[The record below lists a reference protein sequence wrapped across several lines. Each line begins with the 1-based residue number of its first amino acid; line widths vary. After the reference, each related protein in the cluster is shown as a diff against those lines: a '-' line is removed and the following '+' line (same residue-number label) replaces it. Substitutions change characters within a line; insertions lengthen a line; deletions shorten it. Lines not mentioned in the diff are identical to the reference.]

1 MLQTI
6 VSNLSGMPIQKAG
19 EGEYT
24 ISMGGVTVM
33 FGVKGD
39 VLYCTTDAVVKSAL
53 DGADIESLA
62 SMSKIFKGQSGS
74 FYVDFEGV
82 NALTAQLVGGNVAPQ
97 VEAALSVLAMFE
109 DLEAY
114 GTMKGGT
121 AVVNMTDK
129 EQNSFKTICDKIGE
143 LIRLYVPEAKPVI
156 TSGVYGKRPSGIRTA
171 VSLEIKNVGIDNFA
185 TGAPCVFAG
194 EAAPPGFGGLV
205 AGGNLPQGGVL
216 PARGGFGDGKN
227 FAVPLPLRHPGGL
240 HGEDTLRRGG
250 LPRLFR
256 RGVERPAPQVAEYA
270 FPGSASF
277 RRIDRRGEYRPEK
290 RAHAFQDAGADRA
303 NARGC
308 GYRR

>member
-1 MLQTI
+1 MRYINTLREGETIRNIYLCKGKRSAETRNGKPYDNLILQDKTGTLDGKVWDPNSGGI
-6 VSNLSGMPIQKAG
+6 ADYDEKDFIEVYGDIISYNNNLQMNIKQIRKAG

-82 NALTAQLVGGNVAPQ
+82 NALTAQLVGGNVDPQ

-143 LIRLYVPEAKPVI
+143 LIRLYVPEA
-156 TSGVYGKRPSGIRTA
+156 
-171 VSLEIKNVGIDNFA
+171 
-185 TGAPCVFAG
+185 
-194 EAAPPGFGGLV
+194 
-205 AGGNLPQGGVL
+205 NL
-216 PARGGFGDGKN
+216 
-227 FAVPLPLRHPGGL
+227 
-240 HGEDTLRRGG
+240 
-250 LPRLFR
+250 
-256 RGVERPAPQVAEYA
+256 
-270 FPGSASF
+270 
-277 RRIDRRGEYRPEK
+277 
-290 RAHAFQDAGADRA
+290 
-303 NARGC
+303 
-308 GYRR
+308 